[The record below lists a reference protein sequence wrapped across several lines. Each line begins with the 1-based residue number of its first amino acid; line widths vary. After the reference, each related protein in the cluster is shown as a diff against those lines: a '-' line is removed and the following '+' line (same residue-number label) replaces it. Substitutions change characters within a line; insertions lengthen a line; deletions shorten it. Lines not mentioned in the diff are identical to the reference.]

1 MEISKEALATIEKAL
16 RHGNSVELKKEKG
29 CLVVVEIERHC
40 RKKEIFIPSQRSAN
54 RGWVD

>member
-1 MEISKEALATIEKAL
+1 MEISREALAIIEKAL

-40 RKKEIFIPSQRSAN
+40 RKKETFIPSRSAN